1 MSGRKTAEVR
11 KKELRLAILRIKH
24 GKARSGVTRV
34 SILSV
39 AREAGVSA
47 ALIHNHYPSIADDI
61 RREQGQDSRAKR
73 DAISQKR
80 LKKERD
86 KNRKLRG
93 ENSALHTDIR
103 RLASI
108 NEVLLAEN
116 RSLRARAGVESV
128 VPLVPRRRDLPAE

>member
-1 MSGRKTAEVR
+1 VSGRKTAEVR
-11 KKELRLAILRIKH
+11 RKELRLAILRIKH
-24 GKARSGVTRV
+24 GKARSGITRV

-39 AREAGVSA
+39 AREAGISA

-61 RREQGQDSRAKR
+61 RREQGRDSRAKR
-73 DAISQKR
+73 DAISLR

-116 RSLRARAGVESV
+116 RSLRVRAGVESI
-128 VPLVPRRRDLPAE
+128 VPFVPRKRDLPTE

>member
-39 AREAGVSA
+39 AREAGISA

-61 RREQGQDSRAKR
+61 RREQGRDSRAKR
-73 DAISQKR
+73 DAISQR

-108 NEVLLAEN
+108 NEVLLAEI
-116 RSLRARAGVESV
+116 RSLRASTGIEAV
-128 VPLVPRRRDLPAE
+128 VPFVPRKRDLPAE

>member
-1 MSGRKTAEVR
+1 VSGRKTAEVR

-24 GKARSGVTRV
+24 GKSRSGITRV

-39 AREAGVSA
+39 AREAGISA

-73 DAISQKR
+73 DAISQR

-93 ENSALHTDIR
+93 ENSALYTDIR

-116 RSLRARAGVESV
+116 RSLHARAGVESV